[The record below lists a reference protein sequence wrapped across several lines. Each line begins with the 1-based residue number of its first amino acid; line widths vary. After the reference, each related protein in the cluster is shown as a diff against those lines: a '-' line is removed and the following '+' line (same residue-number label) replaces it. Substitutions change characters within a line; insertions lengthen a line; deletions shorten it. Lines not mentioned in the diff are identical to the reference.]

1 MLNNMRRDVRT
12 LGYVL
17 RRTNYGEADRILDI
31 ITPEGKLSVMARGV
45 RKERSKLAGGVEL
58 FTLTDFNI
66 HLGKS
71 ELGVLTGAKMVKHY
85 SDIIK
90 DFDKIELAAMV
101 LKRVSKVAGDT
112 ENAEYFRVV
121 DQGLMALN
129 DGDNLGLIETWA
141 LLNIKKAMG
150 EEVNL
155 YRDLAGK
162 KLSSEVSYRWD
173 EIEQTFVEDV
183 NGRYGAD
190 EIKLLR
196 LIISSDWGMVRRVRL
211 ESGMVERILRLARTV
226 V

>member
-1 MLNNMRRDVRT
+1 MRKDVRT

-129 DGDNLGLIETWA
+129 DGDDLGLIEAWA

-173 EIEQTFVEDV
+173 EIEQTFVEDA

-211 ESGMVERILRLARTV
+211 ESGMVERILWLARTV

>member
-1 MLNNMRRDVRT
+1 MLNNMRKDVRT

-129 DGDNLGLIETWA
+129 DGDDLGLIEAWA

-173 EIEQTFVEDV
+173 EIEQTFVEDA

-211 ESGMVERILRLARTV
+211 ESGMVERILWLARTV

>member
-1 MLNNMRRDVRT
+1 MSNNMRKDVRT

-31 ITPEGKLSVMARGV
+31 ITPEGKLSVMAKGV

-101 LKRVSKVAGDT
+101 LKRVGKVAGDT
-112 ENAEYFRVV
+112 ENAEYFRIV

-129 DGDNLGLIETWA
+129 DGDNLGLIETWV

-162 KLSSEVSYRWD
+162 KLSPEVSYRWD

>member
-1 MLNNMRRDVRT
+1 MLNNMRKDVRT

-129 DGDNLGLIETWA
+129 DGDDLGLIEAWA

-162 KLSSEVSYRWD
+162 KLSPEVSYCWD
-173 EIEQTFVEDV
+173 EIEQTFVEDA

-211 ESGMVERILRLARTV
+211 ESGMVERILWLARTV